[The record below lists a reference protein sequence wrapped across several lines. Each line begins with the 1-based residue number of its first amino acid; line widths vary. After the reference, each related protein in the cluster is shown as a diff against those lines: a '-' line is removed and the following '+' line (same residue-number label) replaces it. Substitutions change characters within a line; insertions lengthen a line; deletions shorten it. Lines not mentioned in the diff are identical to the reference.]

1 MTLAPPVPA
10 PSLFDRILYRIPV
23 IGIFARAIAQD
34 VSAVFYVLPVFLLGL
49 VLAVQTWGLV
59 ALTLTALA
67 CVPLMFLF
75 FLAVT
80 WP

>member
-1 MTLAPPVPA
+1 MTLATNVPA
-10 PSLFDRILYRIPV
+10 VPLFDRILYRIPV
-23 IGIFARAIAQD
+23 IGLFARAIAQD
-34 VSAVFYVLPVFLLGL
+34 VSAFFYVLPVFLLGL

-59 ALTLTALA
+59 ALTLTALT

-75 FLAVT
+75 FIAVT